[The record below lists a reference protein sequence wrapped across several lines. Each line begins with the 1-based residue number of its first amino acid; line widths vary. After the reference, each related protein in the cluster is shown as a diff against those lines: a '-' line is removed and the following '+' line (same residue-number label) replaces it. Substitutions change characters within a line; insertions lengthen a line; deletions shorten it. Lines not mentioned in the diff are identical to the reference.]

1 MYGDGGAW
9 FTAPIT
15 SGYVQRGGY
24 GSTRTGS
31 RTGWRPSA
39 QTIARANRRD
49 AATLRVTIR
58 ALTRQAVARGASV
71 PVWSEPSELRGAR
84 LVAALQARVDQLQS
98 ILRGSRGTGQTAAE
112 FVAAQAD
119 APQDLDLPAALVT
132 AEAPAATGRAWV
144 VPTVVGV
151 VTVSALGAAA
161 FMFWRSR

>member
-1 MYGDGGAW
+1 MFGDGGAW

-31 RTGWRPSA
+31 RTSA
-39 QTIARANRRD
+39 QTSMQVPA
-49 AATLRVTIR
+49 LRVTIG
-58 ALTRQAVARGASV
+58 ALTRQAVAQGASV
-71 PVWSEPSELRGAR
+71 PAWSEPSGVGGAR

-98 ILRGSRGTGQTAAE
+98 ILRGSRAPTGRGTGQTAAA
-112 FVAAQAD
+112 FAAQAD
-119 APQDLDLPAALVT
+119 APQDLNLPAALVT

-144 VPTVVGV
+144 IPTVVGV

>member
-31 RTGWRPSA
+31 RTSA
-39 QTIARANRRD
+39 QTSMLVPALRR
-49 AATLRVTIR
+49 VIG
-58 ALTRQAVARGASV
+58 ALTRQAVAQGASV
-71 PVWSEPSELRGAR
+71 PAWSEPSGVGGAR